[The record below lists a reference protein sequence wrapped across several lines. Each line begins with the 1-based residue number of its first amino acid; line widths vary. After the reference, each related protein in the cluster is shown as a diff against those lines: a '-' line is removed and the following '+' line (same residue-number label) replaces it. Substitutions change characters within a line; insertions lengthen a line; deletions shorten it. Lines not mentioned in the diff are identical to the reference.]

1 MLTNMLSSMFQSR
14 AAESEEQREGRLA
27 RMRDHAAEVN
37 DDEVVRNVVEDDDGR
52 QVQKLCT
59 QSFDI
64 R

>member
-1 MLTNMLSSMFQSR
+1 
-14 AAESEEQREGRLA
+14 
-27 RMRDHAAEVN
+27 MRDHAAEVN